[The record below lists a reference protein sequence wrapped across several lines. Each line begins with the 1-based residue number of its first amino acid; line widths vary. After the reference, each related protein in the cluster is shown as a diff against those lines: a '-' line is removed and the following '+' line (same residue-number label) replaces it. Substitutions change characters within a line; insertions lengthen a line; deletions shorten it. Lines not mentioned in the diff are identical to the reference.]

1 MKSEP
6 QEFRAWI
13 LFEVLLPLL
22 GLQNRFSSHCTRL
35 GACLDYYKALWLL
48 TGFGLDTVLPS
59 IDNSVGR
66 LPKRDLV
73 RLDIKY
79 VVRYSKATTRR
90 MKYLSLVV
98 GLWFDDVVTRN
109 ETMTISGWVEVF
121 PGIQ

>member
-1 MKSEP
+1 MKSEQ

-35 GACLDYYKALWLL
+35 GTCLDYYKALWLL
-48 TGFGLDTVLPS
+48 TGFGLHTVLPS

-79 VVRYSKATTRR
+79 VVRSSKATTRR
-90 MKYLSLVV
+90 TKYLSLVV
-98 GLWFDDVVTRN
+98 GYGS
-109 ETMTISGWVEVF
+109 TMLS
-121 PGIQ
+121 PGMKR